1 MKKLL
6 TPAKGENHTA
16 DAVVIGGGM
25 VGVATAYM
33 LDKSGLKTILVEMRD
48 GLITLT
54 SSASIESFRL
64 QFTEPAMYRL
74 MKESMEF
81 FEDMPVRFNEPE
93 FDASIHYNGY
103 LFITDDESTLPA
115 LKAAHGKYLELG
127 LSDAEFLS
135 GEETLARFPY
145 LSPTVKGATFRQR
158 DGWLSFNEVVQAMV
172 RGGNARYFLNTKVL
186 EIKKDAQGAVTGV
199 LTDRG
204 ELIAPVVVNAAG
216 PFAGPVGKLAGV
228 ELPLEPVRRQKA
240 FIATGA
246 APEEAPLVMDIVN
259 NCYWRPEAGGA
270 LMGWV
275 DPKEPVSEP
284 STNPVG
290 DWDFAAIVLDQV
302 AKTTPFWLEVAENLR
317 RNDINISAGQYVYTP
332 DDQPLIGPTAE
343 VPGFYVNCGYW
354 AGMMLSPGAGKWIAD
369 IVTGRMDVSDDPL
382 RPSRFAE
389 GIVSKGGAFL
399 RGRE

>member
-1 MKKLL
+1 MKKVF
-6 TPAKGENHTA
+6 TPAKGDNHTA

-33 LDKSGLKTILVEMRD
+33 LDKAGLKTILVEMRD

-74 MKESMEF
+74 MKDSMDF
-81 FEDMPVRFNEPE
+81 FEDMPARFREPE

-103 LFITDDESTLPA
+103 LFITDNESTLPA
-115 LKAAHGKYLELG
+115 LKEAHEKYLELG
-127 LSDAEFLS
+127 LSDVELLN

-145 LSPTVKGATFRQR
+145 LAPTVKGATFRQR
-158 DGWLSFNEVVQAMV
+158 DGWLSFNEVMQAMV
-172 RGGNARYFLNTKVL
+172 RAGSVRHFINTRVL
-186 EIKKDAQGAVTGV
+186 EIKKDAAGKIAGVVTDKG
-199 LTDRG
+199 G
-204 ELIAPVVVNAAG
+204 ISAPVVVNAAG

-228 ELPLEPVRRQKA
+228 ELTLEPVRRQKA
-240 FIATGA
+240 FIATSA
-246 APEEAPLVMDIVN
+246 APENAPLVMDIEN
-259 NCYWRPEAGGA
+259 ESYWRPEAGGA
-270 LMGWV
+270 LMGWC
-275 DPKEPVSEP
+275 DPKEPTSKPSE
-284 STNPVG
+284 NPVG
-290 DWDFAAIVLDQV
+290 DWDFAAIVLDKV
-302 AKTTPFWLEVAENLR
+302 SRMTPFWLEVSENLKR
-317 RNDINISAGQYVYTP
+317 SDINISAGQYVYAP
-332 DDQPLIGPTAE
+332 DDQPLIGPVAD

-369 IVTGRMDVSDDPL
+369 LVTGKMEVSEDPL

-389 GIVSKGGAFL
+389 GIATKGSAFL